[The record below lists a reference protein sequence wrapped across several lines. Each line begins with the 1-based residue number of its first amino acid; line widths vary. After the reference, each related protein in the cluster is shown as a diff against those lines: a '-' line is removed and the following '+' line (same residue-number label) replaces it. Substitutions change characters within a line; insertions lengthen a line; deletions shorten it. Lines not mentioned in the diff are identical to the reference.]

1 MKITIKNLTN
11 SPYRIGTHT
20 LPARGGLRGVEVTV
34 AEVAQYRALGYFEI
48 REEPQ
53 LAHQQ
58 EHGKEDA
65 LRAAYEAA
73 SGKQADKRWS
83 EKRLQ
88 EEIAKLKD

>member
-11 SPYRIGTHT
+11 SPYRIGAHT
-20 LPARGGLRGVEVTV
+20 LPARGGLRGVEATA
-34 AEVAQYRALGYFEI
+34 AEVAQYRTLGYFEI
-48 REEPQ
+48 REEQ
-53 LAHQQ
+53 AHQQ
-58 EHGKEDA
+58 EDA

>member
-11 SPYRIGTHT
+11 SPYRIGAHT
-20 LPARGGLRGVEVTV
+20 LPARGGLRGVEVTA

-48 REEPQ
+48 REELQ
-53 LAHQQ
+53 QAHSR
-58 EHGKEDA
+58 EDA

>member
-11 SPYRIGTHT
+11 SPYRIGAHT
-20 LPARGGLRGVEVTV
+20 LPARGGLRGVEATA
-34 AEVAQYRALGYFEI
+34 AEVAQYRTLGYLEI
-48 REEPQ
+48 REE
-53 LAHQQ
+53 LQQ
-58 EHGKEDA
+58 EHDQEDA

-73 SGKQADKRWS
+73 SGKQSDKRWS

>member
-11 SPYRIGTHT
+11 SPYRIGAHT
-20 LPARGGLRGVEVTV
+20 LPARGGLRGVEVTA

-48 REEPQ
+48 REEQ
-53 LAHQQ
+53 AHQQ
-58 EHGKEDA
+58 EDA

>member
-20 LPARGGLRGVEVTV
+20 LPARGGLRGVDVTA
-34 AEVAQYRALGYFEI
+34 AEFAQYRALGYFEI

-53 LAHQQ
+53 HQQ
-58 EHGKEDA
+58 EQGQEDA
-65 LRAAYEAA
+65 LRAVYEAA
-73 SGKQADKRWS
+73 SGKQADRRWS

-88 EEIAKLKD
+88 EEIAKLKE

>member
-11 SPYRIGTHT
+11 SPYRIGAHT
-20 LPARGGLRGVEVTV
+20 LPARGGLRGVEATA

-48 REEPQ
+48 REELQ
-53 LAHQQ
+53 R
-58 EHGKEDA
+58 EHDQEDA

>member
-20 LPARGGLRGVEVTV
+20 LPARGGLRGVEVTA
-34 AEVAQYRALGYFEI
+34 AEFAQYRALGYFEI
-48 REEPQ
+48 CEEPQ
-53 LAHQQ
+53 Q
-58 EHGKEDA
+58 EHSQEDA
-65 LRAAYEAA
+65 LRAAHEAA
-73 SGKQADKRWS
+73 SGKQANKRRS

>member
-11 SPYRIGTHT
+11 SPYRIGAQM
-20 LPARGGLRGVEVTV
+20 LPARGGLRGVEVTA

-53 LAHQQ
+53 QAQQ
-58 EHGKEDA
+58 QEDA
-65 LRAAYEAA
+65 LRAEYEAA

-88 EEIAKLKD
+88 EEIAKLND

>member
-20 LPARGGLRGVEVTV
+20 LPARGGLRGVEVTA
-34 AEVAQYRALGYFEI
+34 AEFAQYRALGYFEI
-48 REEPQ
+48 REEQ
-53 LAHQQ
+53 HVHQQ
-58 EHGKEDA
+58 EDS
-65 LRAAYEAA
+65 LLAAYEAA

-88 EEIAKLKD
+88 EELAKLKD

>member
-11 SPYRIGTHT
+11 SPYRIGAHT
-20 LPARGGLRGVEVTV
+20 LPARGGLRGVEVTA
-34 AEVAQYRALGYFEI
+34 AEVAQYRALGYFDI
-48 REEPQ
+48 REE
-53 LAHQQ
+53 LQQ
-58 EHGKEDA
+58 EHGQEDA

>member
-11 SPYRIGTHT
+11 SPYRIGAHT
-20 LPARGGLRGVEVTV
+20 LPARGGLRGVEVTA

-53 LAHQQ
+53 Q
-58 EHGKEDA
+58 EHDQEDA

-73 SGKQADKRWS
+73 SGKQAGKRWS

>member
-11 SPYRIGTHT
+11 SPYRIGAHT
-20 LPARGGLRGVEVTV
+20 LPARGGLRGVEVTA

-48 REEPQ
+48 REEQ
-53 LAHQQ
+53 AHQQ
-58 EHGKEDA
+58 EHVQEDA

-73 SGKQADKRWS
+73 SGKQAGKRWS